1 MIRRTLCLLA
11 LVAAVACG
19 SPQEKKKDA
28 DQPGPPPA
36 AAAAVAVRTA
46 SVAQANLVETVAAPG
61 KTVALVQQKVRAP
74 FAGTLVELSVVD
86 GDIVHRGQ
94 AVGTIVSR
102 ESEAALSGAREMA
115 REAHSA
121 VEKEDADRALK
132 LAEKNLVRASVS
144 ASATG
149 RVLSHSASQGDRVS
163 EDQEIL
169 SVEDSSSIVFV
180 ADVPQASVSRIRP
193 GQPVEI
199 EIGGRP
205 QPLPGVVHV
214 LLPSANPADFTASV
228 RIDIGGGKEP
238 LALGMFGTA
247 KIHVGRHERVLVVPD
262 SAPIR
267 DDVSGVTRVAT
278 EQGGHAHWLTVK
290 TGIQSG
296 GQTEIASG
304 DLKEG
309 DRVIVSGQVG
319 LPEGAPVSSQQ

>member
-1 MIRRTLCLLA
+1 MIQRALCILA
-11 LVAAVACG
+11 LAGAVSCG
-19 SPQEKKKDA
+19 SPKEKRKDA
-28 DQPGPPPA
+28 EQPEPGPA
-36 AAAAVAVRTA
+36 AAAVPVRTA
-46 SVAQANLVETVAAPG
+46 EVTRANLVETVDAPG

-94 AVGTIVSR
+94 VVGTIVSR

-115 REAHSA
+115 REAHTSA
-121 VEKEDADRALK
+121 EKEDADRALK
-132 LAEKNLVRASVS
+132 LAEKNLVRAPVS
-144 ASATG
+144 ASTTG
-149 RVLSHSASQGDRVS
+149 RVLSHAASQGDRVS

-205 QPLPGVVHV
+205 QPLHGVVHV
-214 LLPSANPADFTASV
+214 LLPSANPADFTAAV
-228 RIDIGGGKEP
+228 RIDISDGREP

-247 KIHVGRHERVLVVPD
+247 KTTVGRRERVLVVPD
-262 SAPIR
+262 AALIR
-267 DDVSGVTRVAT
+267 DDVSGVTRVAV
-278 EQGGHAHWLTVK
+278 ERGGHARWIAVK

-296 GQTEIASG
+296 GQTEIVSG

-319 LPEGAPVSSQQ
+319 LPEGAPVTSQK